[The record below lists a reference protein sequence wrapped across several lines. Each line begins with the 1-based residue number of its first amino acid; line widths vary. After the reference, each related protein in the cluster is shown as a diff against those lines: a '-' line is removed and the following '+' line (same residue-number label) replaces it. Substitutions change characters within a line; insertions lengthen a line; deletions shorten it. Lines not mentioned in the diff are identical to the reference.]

1 MLNKWYFVTALSVEQ
16 SDANGNISIRE
27 SIAIDKETPESLNNA
42 DLILKNAD
50 EVDQDE
56 NVRTCVSSET
66 DEILELPDEQNADKG
81 DKGKIICSSD
91 RL

>member
-1 MLNKWYFVTALSVEQ
+1 LS
-16 SDANGNISIRE
+16 
-27 SIAIDKETPESLNNA
+27 
-42 DLILKNAD
+42 LKNAD

-66 DEILELPDEQNADKG
+66 DEILELPVEKNADKG